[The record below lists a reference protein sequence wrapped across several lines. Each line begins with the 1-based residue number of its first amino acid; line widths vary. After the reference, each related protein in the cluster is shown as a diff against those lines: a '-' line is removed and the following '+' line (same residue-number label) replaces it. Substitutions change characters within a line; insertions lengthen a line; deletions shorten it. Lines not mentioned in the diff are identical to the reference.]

1 MGLIKRFNI
10 NNYKNSETIVE
21 LKNISVFYNKRQIIE
36 NLNLKINKQEILGI
50 LGPNGAGK
58 STIFNLV
65 AGLKDPNYGEIFI
78 NGVDCTKL
86 PINERFTKFKLGL
99 VPQYGGLIHDLSLI
113 DNLRLVSEIHIKEKE
128 LRNQKVN
135 KLISQFE
142 FESLLEIKAK
152 HLSGGQKK
160 KLVIAMSL
168 INDPKILLLDEPFAA
183 LDILTIKMLQEI
195 ILNLQSSEE
204 ISIVVCDHQARDLL
218 NCVDRAIILSNGK
231 IIASGSPNEVISDK
245 QAKIMYFGD
254 EFNIS

>member
-1 MGLIKRFNI
+1 MALIKKFKI
-10 NNYKNSETIVE
+10 KSYEKVQSIIE

-36 NLNLKINKQEILGI
+36 NLSLNINKQEILGM
-50 LGPNGAGK
+50 LGPNGVGK
-58 STIFNLV
+58 STIFNLIT
-65 AGLKDPNYGEIFI
+65 GLKDPNFGEIII
-78 NGVDCTKL
+78 NGVNATKL

-113 DNLRLVSEIHIKEKE
+113 DNLKLVSEIHIKEKE
-128 LRNQKVN
+128 LRDHKIN
-135 KLISQFE
+135 KIITQFE
-142 FESLLEIKAK
+142 FESLLMIKAK
-152 HLSGGQKK
+152 NLSGGQKK

-168 INDPKILLLDEPFAA
+168 MNDPKILLLDEPFAA

-195 ILNLQSSEE
+195 IINLQASEE

-231 IIASGSPNEVISDK
+231 IIASGSPKEVISDED
-245 QAKIMYFGD
+245 AKTHYFGD

>member
-1 MGLIKRFNI
+1 MAVIKKFKI
-10 NNYKNSETIVE
+10 KSYKKVQSIIE

-36 NLNLKINKQEILGI
+36 NLSLNINKQEILGM
-50 LGPNGAGK
+50 LGPNGVGK
-58 STIFNLV
+58 STIFNLIT
-65 AGLKDPNYGEIFI
+65 GLKDPNFGEIII
-78 NGVDCTKL
+78 NGVNATKL

-113 DNLRLVSEIHIKEKE
+113 DNLKLVSEIHIKEKE
-128 LRNQKVN
+128 LRDHKIN
-135 KLISQFE
+135 KIITQFE
-142 FESLLEIKAK
+142 FESLLMIKAK
-152 HLSGGQKK
+152 NLSGGQKK

-168 INDPKILLLDEPFAA
+168 MNDPKILLLDEPFAA

-195 ILNLQSSEE
+195 IINLQASEE

-231 IIASGSPNEVISDK
+231 IIASGSPKEVISDED
-245 QAKIMYFGD
+245 AKTHYFGD